1 MSPVSFDNLIAPSV
15 DSGYS
20 REIGGDTATMST
32 GKTRQLFVQAESFAK
47 TNSVAMMW
55 GNKAYIYIIPKR
67 LAFNIP
73 SSWHT

>member
-1 MSPVSFDNLIAPSV
+1 MSPVTPMSPVSFDNLIAPSV

-47 TNSVAMMW
+47 TNSVAMIW
-55 GNKAYIYIIPKR
+55 
-67 LAFNIP
+67 
-73 SSWHT
+73 